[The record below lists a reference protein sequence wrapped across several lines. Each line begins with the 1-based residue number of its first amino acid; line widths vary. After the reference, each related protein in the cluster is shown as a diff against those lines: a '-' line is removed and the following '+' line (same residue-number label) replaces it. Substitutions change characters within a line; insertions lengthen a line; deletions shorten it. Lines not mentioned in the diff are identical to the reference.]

1 MAETEEK
8 KTLFREDFPGYQG
21 HVPYKY
27 SIIGATIGS
36 TNDQIKTLLTTEPP
50 KKVSLK
56 PSEMQDYSIYNR
68 DYFCDNFTRDYP
80 LEEDKIFSNR
90 SQKAETWI
98 QGDKYKIYPQHI
110 PGVKVFVPGLYSSNL
125 YGLPFSKSTAVAIK
139 GNYNKEQNVTDNERY
154 KTLNNEVY
162 KKPKV
167 RSDKEQKELEDSE
180 KCDRILYNTMGNS
193 VNGKGKR
200 TLFNDIKRIYHS
212 KIAQVPTVGY
222 CGTQSVFQKQISYL
236 NYDKILAAEK
246 RAKTGLNFDI
256 PDDLPPKFVEA
267 LKTENNTELPY
278 ILGYK
283 GFRVGVKSGGYNGE
297 NFTNT
302 SLRARNDFKNKNK

>member
-1 MAETEEK
+1 MAETEKK

-50 KKVSLK
+50 KKVLLK

-90 SQKAETWI
+90 SQKADTWI

-125 YGLPFSKSTAVAIK
+125 YGYHVQNLLQLLLKEIIIK
-139 GNYNKEQNVTDNERY
+139 VKMLLIMKDINHLIMKYIKNQK
-154 KTLNNEVY
+154 LEV
-162 KKPKV
+162 
-167 RSDKEQKELEDSE
+167 
-180 KCDRILYNTMGNS
+180 I
-193 VNGKGKR
+193 
-200 TLFNDIKRIYHS
+200 
-212 KIAQVPTVGY
+212 
-222 CGTQSVFQKQISYL
+222 
-236 NYDKILAAEK
+236 
-246 RAKTGLNFDI
+246 
-256 PDDLPPKFVEA
+256 
-267 LKTENNTELPY
+267 
-278 ILGYK
+278 
-283 GFRVGVKSGGYNGE
+283 
-297 NFTNT
+297 
-302 SLRARNDFKNKNK
+302 KNKKN

>member
-27 SIIGATIGS
+27 SIIGATVGS

-50 KKVSLK
+50 KKVLLK

-139 GNYNKEQNVTDNERY
+139 GNYNKGQNIDDNERY
-154 KTLNNEVY
+154 KSLNTEVY
-162 KKPKV
+162 TKPKR
-167 RSDKEQKELEDSE
+167 RSDKEQKELEDNE

-193 VNGKGKR
+193 INGKGKR
-200 TLFNDIKRIYHS
+200 TLFNDIKKIYHS

-222 CGTQSVFQKQISYL
+222 CGTQSIFQKQISYL

-267 LKTENNTELPY
+267 LKTETNTELPY